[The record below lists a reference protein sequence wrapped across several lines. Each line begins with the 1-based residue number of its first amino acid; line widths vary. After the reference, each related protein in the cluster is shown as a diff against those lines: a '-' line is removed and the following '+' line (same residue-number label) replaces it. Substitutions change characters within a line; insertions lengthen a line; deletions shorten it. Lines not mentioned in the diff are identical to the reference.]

1 VSAQHGSHD
10 HHHGDH
16 HHHHIP
22 HSTKALRLAFFL
34 NLSFTLIE
42 VAGGLWTN
50 SIAILTDALHDL
62 GDSVVLGA
70 AWYLQNL
77 AARGRDTGYSYGY
90 GRYSMLGGWL
100 AAGMLIIGSILVFAF
115 AIPRLFEPVL
125 PHTTGM
131 MVIGVFGLVMN
142 SIAAWTL
149 HGGTSL
155 NERGAY
161 LHLLEDVLGWAAVL
175 IGAVIMHFTGFAQ
188 LDPLLSMAISIYIL
202 YNAVRTLKHGT
213 KILMQAQ
220 PADIK
225 MEDVRSRLIELPN
238 VIDVHDQHIWS
249 LDGSYMIH
257 TVHLVVQ
264 ETDLREAVAT
274 KTKARQLLAEMGID
288 HATIELEL
296 PDEDCGLE
304 HH

>member
-1 VSAQHGSHD
+1 MSADHQHHD
-10 HHHGDH
+10 HGG

-22 HSTKALRLAFFL
+22 HSTKALRIAFFL
-34 NLSFTLIE
+34 NLSFTIVE
-42 VAGGLWTN
+42 VFGGLWTG

-77 AARGRDTGYSYGY
+77 AARGRDGRYSYGY
-90 GRYSMLGGWL
+90 ARYSMLGGWL

-125 PHTTGM
+125 PHTKGM
-131 MVIGVFGLVMN
+131 MLFAIFGLVMN

-149 HGGTSL
+149 HRGGSL

-175 IGAVIMHFTGFAQ
+175 LGAVAIHFTGFAQ
-188 LDPLLSMAISIYIL
+188 LDPLLSMVISTYIL
-202 YNAVRTLKHGT
+202 FNAVRTLRQGT

-220 PADIK
+220 PAGIP
-225 MEDVRSRLIELPN
+225 MEEMRDRLIALPN
-238 VIDVHDQHIWS
+238 VIDVHDQHTWS
-249 LDGSYMIH
+249 LDGSYQVH
-257 TVHLVVQ
+257 TVHLVVR
-264 ETDLREAVAT
+264 ETGLREAVG
-274 KTKARQLLAEMGID
+274 TKAKARSLLAEMGIA

-304 HH
+304 DH

>member
-1 VSAQHGSHD
+1 MSA
-10 HHHGDH
+10 HHGDHDHDHSGH

-22 HSTKALRLAFFL
+22 HSTKALRIAFFL
-34 NLSFTLIE
+34 NLSFTIVELF
-42 VAGGLWTN
+42 GGWWTN

-77 AARGRDTGYSYGY
+77 ATRGRDSGYSYGY

-100 AAGMLIIGSILVFAF
+100 AAGMLIVGSILVFAF

-131 MVIGVFGLVMN
+131 MAIAVFGLLMN
-142 SIAAWTL
+142 GIAAWSL

-155 NERGAY
+155 NEKGSY

-175 IGAVIMHFTGFAQ
+175 IGAIIIHHTGFAQ
-188 LDPLLSMAISIYIL
+188 LDPLLSMAISAYIL
-202 YNAVRTLKHGT
+202 YNAVGTLRQGT
-213 KILMQAQ
+213 QILMQGQ
-220 PADIK
+220 PARIATGVVK
-225 MEDVRSRLIELPN
+225 ERLIALPH
-238 VIDVHDQHIWS
+238 VIGVHDQHTWS
-249 LDGSYMIH
+249 LDGTYMIH
-257 TVHLVVQ
+257 TVHLVI
-264 ETDLREAVAT
+264 EEIDLRQAVNI
-274 KTKARQLLAEMGID
+274 KTMAREILAGMGID

-296 PDEDCGLE
+296 SDEDCGLE